1 MGETSYPQ
9 SRAAEVVSPRVVVHD
24 LTVVTE
30 TTALEVDETIA
41 SNLKIKD
48 NVSDQLVET
57 FASDLMLEDVRGT
70 TSSTGSEPVKSIEKK
85 RKLGAIEF
93 ASARYMVKTK
103 KSTRYV
109 KNEEVIFSTYL

>member
-9 SRAAEVVSPRVVVHD
+9 SRAAEVGSPRVVVHD

-41 SNLKIKD
+41 SDLRIRD

-57 FASDLMLEDVRGT
+57 FASDLMLEDMRGT
-70 TSSTGSEPVKSIEKK
+70 TNPTGSEPVKSVEKK
-85 RKLGAIEF
+85 RK
-93 ASARYMVKTK
+93 ASATEFTSMRYKVRTK

-109 KNEEVIFSTYL
+109 KMNKSY